1 MHEAIKVKFY
11 GTSSVKLLKANR
23 EQNFALIKV

>member
-1 MHEAIKVKFY
+1 MREAAEVKFQDA
-11 GTSSVKLLKANR
+11 SSVKLLKANR

>member
-11 GTSSVKLLKANR
+11 NMSSVKLLKANR